1 MKNYLIICTVSI
13 TFFTLLEN
21 LLINGKLKN
30 MLRSV
35 FSIICILIIIN
46 PIANVF
52 NGSIN
57 LSGANFNLNFT
68 EELIDIE
75 ENTVK
80 IEVKNLLNK
89 NNIEVKNV
97 IVTANNDSGNVSIKK
112 IKVFLS
118 SKVINENGEHIHL
131 IKQVE
136 ELLKNN
142 CYNCELEVLIEE

>member
-30 MLRSV
+30 IVRSV

-89 NNIEVKNV
+89 NNIEVKDV

-112 IKVFLS
+112 NKSIS
-118 SKVINENGEHIHL
+118 
-131 IKQVE
+131 
-136 ELLKNN
+136 
-142 CYNCELEVLIEE
+142 